1 MISIRRYLLRTLA
14 IALVLAGGVAF
25 TAAYLI
31 TDHELEEI
39 LDTQLSLHSR
49 IVAGQLDPNATID
62 DYARLA
68 SHLGLPEYPA
78 QLYRDGI
85 AVPVNSPESSPK
97 LYQIGRASCRERV

>member
-14 IALVLAGGVAF
+14 ITMVVAGGVAV

-68 SHLGLPEYPA
+68 SRMGLPEHPA
-78 QLYRDGI
+78 QLYRDGNS
-85 AVPVNSPESSPK
+85 VPVSLSPR
-97 LYQIGRASCRERV
+97 L